1 MKVREGKKAV
11 SHFAKSERVPR
22 KKARILEL
30 ACCSHRESVID
41 LTIRFCPQHSRC
53 RAKPKII
60 NFDKL
65 QALLLL
71 PFHPPLSSLTSYC
84 DSIFTFDDGNL
95 ISPGRV
101 HSAAA
106 SATTKPENKL
116 DRRFSLDVVLTESAA
131 VFQSTK
137 GSISMSSAVL
147 RSLVERDEC
156 ETDCIPE

>member
-41 LTIRFCPQHSRC
+41 LTIRFCPQHTRC

-84 DSIFTFDDGNL
+84 DSIFTLDDGNF

-101 HSAAA
+101 HSASTGTAA
-106 SATTKPENKL
+106 KPENEVESRFGL
-116 DRRFSLDVVLTESAA
+116 DIVITEGAT
-131 VFQSTK
+131 VF
-137 GSISMSSAVL
+137 
-147 RSLVERDEC
+147 
-156 ETDCIPE
+156 